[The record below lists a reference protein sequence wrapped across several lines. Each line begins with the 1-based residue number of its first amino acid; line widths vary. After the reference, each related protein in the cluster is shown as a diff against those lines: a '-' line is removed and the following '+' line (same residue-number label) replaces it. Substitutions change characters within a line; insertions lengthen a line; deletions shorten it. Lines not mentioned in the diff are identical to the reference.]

1 MKKKIVVRTFTLI
14 FVTILSLFFYSNFIK
29 QKTETPSSNK
39 IIEEN
44 DTYSSN
50 IMKNVSYSSEDLKG
64 NKYTINAKEG
74 EIDLSNSE
82 VIFLKNVTA
91 IINLVDSDIIEI
103 TSDNGKY
110 NINNNDTIF
119 TKNVIIDY
127 LVNKV
132 TGNYLDF
139 SFERNSMIVTKNVIY
154 TNENNILKADV
165 IEIDVETKDTKIY
178 MHEGGK
184 QVNITNKWYYGN
196 Y

>member
-29 QKTETPSSNK
+29 QKTVTTSSNK
-39 IIEEN
+39 IVEEN

-50 IMKNVSYSSEDLKG
+50 IMKNVSYTSEDLKG

-82 VIFLKNVTA
+82 VIFLKDVTA
-91 IINLVDSDIIEI
+91 IIDLVDSEIIEI

-139 SFERNSMIVTKNVIY
+139 SFERNSMIASKNVIY
-154 TNENNILKADV
+154 TNANKTLRSDV
-165 IEIDVETKDTKIY
+165 IEIDIKTKDTKIF
-178 MHEGGK
+178 MHEK
-184 QVNITNKWYYGN
+184 NRQVNIKNKN
-196 Y
+196 

>member
-1 MKKKIVVRTFTLI
+1 MRTKIVVRTLAFI
-14 FVTILSLFFYSNFIK
+14 FVIIALFFYSKFIK
-29 QKTETPSSNK
+29 QKTEATSSNN

-50 IMKNVSYSSEDLKG
+50 IMKNVSYTSEDLKG
-64 NKYTINAKEG
+64 NRYTINAKEG
-74 EIDLSNSE
+74 EIDLANSE

-91 IINLVDSDIIEI
+91 IINLVDSDMIEI
-103 TSDNGKY
+103 SSDNGKY

-127 LVNKV
+127 LVNRI

-154 TNENNILKADV
+154 TNEDNILKADV
-165 IEIDVETKDTKIY
+165 VEIDVGTKDTKIY

-184 QVNITNKWYYGN
+184 QVNITNK
-196 Y
+196 

>member
-1 MKKKIVVRTFTLI
+1 MKKKIVVRTFALI

-29 QKTETPSSNK
+29 QKTVTTSSNK

-50 IMKNVSYSSEDLKG
+50 IMKNVSYASEDLKG

-74 EIDLSNSE
+74 EIDLSNTE

-91 IINLVDSDIIEI
+91 IIDLVDSDIIEI

-154 TNENNILKADV
+154 TNEDNILIADV
-165 IEIDVETKDTKIY
+165 IEIDVKTKDTKIY
-178 MHEGGK
+178 MHEGDK
-184 QVNITNKWYYGN
+184 QVNITNK
-196 Y
+196 